1 MVKLLNQQPDTD
13 WVYSDND
20 KLDSS
25 GLRCCL
31 HAKPA
36 WSPEL
41 LLTYNYILHL
51 SVIRRSLIEQAGGFR
66 MGFEGSQD
74 HDLYLRLAELS
85 SNIRHIPRT
94 LYSWR
99 QSADSVAL
107 NPKNKTYAY
116 DAALRAL
123 NSALVRR

>member
-1 MVKLLNQQPDTD
+1 LIRKAFFKG
-13 WVYSDND
+13 SECFF
-20 KLDSS
+20 DS
-25 GLRCCL
+25 G
-31 HAKPA
+31 
-36 WSPEL
+36 
-41 LLTYNYILHL
+41 N
-51 SVIRRSLIEQAGGFR
+51 
-66 MGFEGSQD
+66 
-74 HDLYLRLAELS
+74 DLYLRLAELS

-123 NSALVRR
+123 NSALVVKYNLIGSA